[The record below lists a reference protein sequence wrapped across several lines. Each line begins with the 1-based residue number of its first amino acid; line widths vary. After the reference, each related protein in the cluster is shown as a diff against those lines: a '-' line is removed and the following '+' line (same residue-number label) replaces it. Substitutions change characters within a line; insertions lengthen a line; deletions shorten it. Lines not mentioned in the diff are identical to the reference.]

1 MGKSII
7 FDIYT
12 LVKDSRLSDIIIS
25 TIFEIFK
32 FLLTNVRNIP

>member
-12 LVKDSRLSDIIIS
+12 LVKDSRLNDIYNLNYPS
-25 TIFEIFK
+25 
-32 FLLTNVRNIP
+32 NIQIPND